1 MEALITILLIL
12 GLISLLVMLVTSTSL
27 MLDGI
32 FILFS
37 AETEDVL
44 TAIFGTALLVF
55 VFTALIIGVVTIYM
69 AVCKAI
75 G

>member
-1 MEALITILLIL
+1 
-12 GLISLLVMLVTSTSL
+12 MLVTSTSL

-44 TAIFGTALLVF
+44 IAIFGTALLVF
-55 VFTALIIGVVTIYM
+55 VFTALIIGVTIYM

>member
-44 TAIFGTALLVF
+44 IAIFGTALLVF

>member
-44 TAIFGTALLVF
+44 IAIFGTALLVF
-55 VFTALIIGVVTIYM
+55 VFTALIIGAVTIYM
-69 AVCKAI
+69 EVCKAI

>member
-1 MEALITILLIL
+1 MEALITALLIL
-12 GLISLLVMLVTSTSL
+12 DLISLLVMLVTSTIL
-27 MLDGI
+27 LLDGI

-37 AETEDVL
+37 AETENVL
-44 TAIFGTALLVF
+44 TAIFCTALSVF

-69 AVCKAI
+69 RVCKAI

>member
-12 GLISLLVMLVTSTSL
+12 DLISLLVMLVTSTSL

-44 TAIFGTALLVF
+44 IAIFGTALLVF